1 MYGTAHGLA
10 IAACAGGGE
19 RACGGIR
26 SGGRERDGRARLLAG
41 DGGMACPQAKAH
53 DYGVVGRPLGTR
65 RILSPL
71 WHDVNTLGINR
82 LQRLASTFAIYR

>member
-19 RACGGIR
+19 RACGGVR
-26 SGGRERDGRARLLAG
+26 SGGRERDGRARLLAR

-53 DYGVVGRPLGTR
+53 DYGVSSAGHLERGGFSR
-65 RILSPL
+65 RY
-71 WHDVNTLGINR
+71 GM
-82 LQRLASTFAIYR
+82 ASTL